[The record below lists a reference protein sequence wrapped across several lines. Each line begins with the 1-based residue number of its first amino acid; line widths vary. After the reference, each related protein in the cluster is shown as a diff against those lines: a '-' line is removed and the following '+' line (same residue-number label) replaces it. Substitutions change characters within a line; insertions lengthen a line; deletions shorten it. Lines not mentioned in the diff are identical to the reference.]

1 MAAAP
6 RSFRAMSATEAI
18 YIKTATQVVSRSRV
32 RGRVTR
38 QQFETALAQLELQ
51 YEILRAV
58 VVEGHFVEKP
68 ASAGTPLEWLASSTT
83 GAAELYDRLLNADL
97 DLTRSIYSVHV
108 IDDTDGIDIF
118 LLTTHAVTDATS
130 LVELHSFLIHLCDYA
145 VRGRT
150 PEIPGQPFPPHIDDA
165 VDHCLALLGDAAQPA
180 LPPADYSG
188 DFLLLP
194 KHGTVIPGQP
204 VRHRLECMVVEPE
217 DMARL
222 AAAGHSHG
230 VSVHALLMAALAL
243 AIRDVA
249 EASTGQILVRS
260 SVDLRRRL
268 EPHLSTELVFSA
280 ITGHVT
286 YLADTEQPIY
296 ALARTIFEDIHTGS
310 TNGRILND
318 YKYYPKTFGD
328 PRDVPVAIN
337 VSDMGRVAFH
347 ADITQ
352 LTAAGFEYALGWLKK
367 FPNMSVS
374 IFEGRLIA
382 NTVYVEEFVAPEH
395 MARLSA
401 LTLDHLRRCEPL
413 AAGEAAQALTR

>member
-1 MAAAP
+1 
-6 RSFRAMSATEAI
+6 MSATEAI

-38 QQFETALAQLELQ
+38 QQFETALAQLEAQ
-51 YEILRAV
+51 YEILRAILV
-58 VVEGHFVEKP
+58 AGHFVERP
-68 ASAGTPLEWLASSTT
+68 PSASTPLAWLSSATT
-83 GAAELYDRLLNADL
+83 GSAELYDRLLNAEL
-97 DLTRSIYSVHV
+97 DLTQSIYSVHV
-108 IDDTDGIDIF
+108 IDGTDGFDIF

-130 LVELHSFLIHLCDYA
+130 LVELHSFLIYLCDCA
-145 VRGRT
+145 VCGLT

-180 LPPADYSG
+180 LPPADYTG

-194 KHGTVIPGQP
+194 KHGAAIPGQP

-217 DMARL
+217 DMTRL
-222 AAAGHSHG
+222 AAAGHSRG

-243 AIRDVA
+243 AIRDLSEVTA
-249 EASTGQILVRS
+249 QQILVRS
-260 SVDLRRRL
+260 SIDLRRRL

-286 YLADTEQPIY
+286 YLADTGQPIY
-296 ALARTIFEDIHTGS
+296 AIARTIFEDIHDGS
-310 TNGRILND
+310 TNGKILND
-318 YKYYPKTFGD
+318 YKYYPRTFGD

-337 VSDMGRVAFH
+337 VSDMGKVAFH
-347 ADITQ
+347 AEIAQ

-374 IFEGRLIA
+374 IFDGRLIA

-401 LTLDHLRRCEPL
+401 LTLGYLRQCEPL
-413 AAGEAAQALTR
+413 AADAADQALTR

>member
-1 MAAAP
+1 MAAVP

-38 QQFETALAQLELQ
+38 PQFETALAQLEAR

-58 VVEGHFVEKP
+58 VEAGHFVEKP
-68 ASAGTPLEWLASSTT
+68 PSDRTPLAWLSGAETN
-83 GAAELYDRLLNADL
+83 AAELYDRLLNADL

-108 IDDTDGIDIF
+108 IDGTDGLDIF

-130 LVELHSFLIHLCDYA
+130 LVELHSFLIFFCDCA
-145 VRGRT
+145 VRGLT
-150 PEIPGQPFPPHIDDA
+150 SEIAGQPFPPHIDDA
-165 VDHCLALLGDAAQPA
+165 VDRCLALLGDAAQPA
-180 LPPADYSG
+180 LPPVAYGG

-194 KHGTVIPGQP
+194 MHGAANPAGP

-222 AAAGHSHG
+222 IEASHRHG
-230 VSVHALLMAALAL
+230 VSVHSLLMAALAL
-243 AIRDVA
+243 AIRDLA
-249 EASTGQILVRS
+249 AGAARQILVRS
-260 SVDLRRRL
+260 SIDLRRRL

-286 YLADTEQPIY
+286 YLADTGQCIY
-296 ALARTIFEDIHTGS
+296 AIARTIFADIHDGS
-310 TNGRILND
+310 TNGKILND
-318 YKYYPKTFGD
+318 YKNYPRAFGD

-337 VSDMGRVAFH
+337 VSDMGKVAFH
-347 ADITQ
+347 ADIRQ
-352 LTAAGFEYALGWLKK
+352 LTATGFEYALGWLKK
-367 FPNMSVS
+367 FPNVSVS
-374 IFEGRLIA
+374 IFDGKLIA
-382 NTVYVEEFVAPEH
+382 NAVYVEDFIAPER

-401 LTLDHLRRCEPL
+401 LTLGYLRQCEPP
-413 AAGEAAQALTR
+413 AAGAAAQALTR